1 MELGG
6 SDAYIILYDADLEQ
20 ASDMATFDVYVKQ
33 TDKPASLRKRFVVL
47 DIIYDEFLALFTKK
61 MKVAKWANQQMK
73 ILTMVLWLEQTYVMN
88 FTTVLKL

>member
-20 ASDMATFDVYVKQ
+20 ASDMATLDVYVKQ
-33 TDKPASLRKRFVVL
+33 RTNLHLRKRFVVL